1 MDPKALARY
10 KNELHAILAKA
21 AHNPALLD
29 GFLQDLLTPQEYEE
43 IAVRWQ
49 IVRLLAEGIP
59 QRTIAKNLKIGIATV
74 TRGSRELS
82 NPKGGFR
89 KLLKKK

>member
-1 MDPKALARY
+1 MDPKVLSRY
-10 KNELHAILAKA
+10 KSELHTIMAKA
-21 AHNPALLD
+21 SHSPMLLD
-29 GFLQDLLTPQEYEE
+29 GFLRDLLTPQEYEE

-49 IVRLLAEGIP
+49 IVRLLAEGVP

-89 KLLKKK
+89 KLLKKI